1 MHYRFAST
9 FNNFFK
15 ALIKY
20 INMQQ
25 DWPLRSLIIYQKLEP
40 IINSNLMS
48 VSVGLNSGILQT
60 LTTKDC
66 KGPQTNMPKNV
77 GSINT

>member
-1 MHYRFAST
+1 
-9 FNNFFK
+9 
-15 ALIKY
+15 
-20 INMQQ
+20 MQP

-48 VSVGLNSGILQT
+48 VSVGRNSGILQT

-77 GSINT
+77 RSIKT